1 MSEQLKPLVDEIRDV
16 LAARKT
22 PGYDEMAPLAK
33 ARVIVPE
40 IAEAACVALQGL
52 DPAKQQEMVPQYVEA
67 AETLFDEQFVP
78 IDLPGVGLV
87 AELAL
92 EGFLRRMIGP
102 AIEAA
107 AKRLAA

>member
-1 MSEQLKPLVDEIRDV
+1 MAEEHKSLLDEIRDV
-16 LAARKT
+16 MNARKT
-22 PGYDEMAPLAK
+22 PGFDDMAPLAK

-40 IAEAACVALQGL
+40 IAEAACVALQVL
-52 DPAKQQEMVPQYVEA
+52 DPEKQQEMVPQYVAA

-78 IDLPGVGLV
+78 IDLPGIGPV
-87 AELAL
+87 AEVGL